1 LLQTG
6 GGLNVPKYH
15 FNIRKGD
22 VLEEAIEP
30 IEMDG
35 PELLEEEAIEAAR
48 DLLAEGD
55 LAGLDRRG
63 WAFEV
68 VAESGETVLNFAFAD
83 AVEPDLP
90 APDGNDEE

>member
-1 LLQTG
+1 LQKPG
-6 GGLNVPKYH
+6 ELDVPKYF

-22 VLEEAIEP
+22 VLEEAADP
-30 IEMDG
+30 IEIDALG
-35 PELLEEEAIEAAR
+35 EINEEAIEAAR

-55 LAGLDRRG
+55 LVGLDRRD

-68 VAESGETVLNFAFAD
+68 LDEGGEVVLEFAFKD

-90 APDGNDEE
+90 DSSQDAE